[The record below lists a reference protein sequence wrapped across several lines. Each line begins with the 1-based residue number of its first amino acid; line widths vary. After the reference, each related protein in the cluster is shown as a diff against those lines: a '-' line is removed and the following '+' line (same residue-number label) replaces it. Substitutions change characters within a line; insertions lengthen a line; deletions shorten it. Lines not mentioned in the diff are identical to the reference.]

1 MTMKK
6 YIIPTIEVMK
16 IATESMIA
24 ASPESNLNSTDKI
37 TDQNQIEAK
46 PHSPMDV
53 DFWDDEEDSDGGSS
67 YNHHTKSLWD

>member
-16 IATESMIA
+16 IETESMIA
-24 ASPESNLNSTDKI
+24 ASPKDNLDSDNKI

-46 PHSPMDV
+46 PHSPTDV
-53 DFWDDEEDSDGGSS
+53 DFWDDEEDDGSWS
-67 YNHHTKSLWD
+67 YSHRTKSLWN

>member
-1 MTMKK
+1 MKK

-24 ASPESNLNSTDKI
+24 ASPESDLNSTDKI

-53 DFWDDEEDSDGGSS
+53 DFWDDEENSDGGSS
-67 YNHHTKSLWD
+67 YDHHTKSLWH

>member
-1 MTMKK
+1 MKK

-24 ASPESNLNSTDKI
+24 ASPESDLNSTDKI
-37 TDQNQIEAK
+37 TNQNQIEAK

-67 YNHHTKSLWD
+67 YDHHTKSLWH

>member
-1 MTMKK
+1 MKK

-24 ASPESNLNSTDKI
+24 ASPESDLNSTDTI
-37 TDQNQIEAK
+37 TNQNQIEAK

-67 YNHHTKSLWD
+67 YDHHTKSLWH

>member
-1 MTMKK
+1 MKK

-24 ASPESNLNSTDKI
+24 ASPESDLNSTDKI
-37 TDQNQIEAK
+37 TEQNQIEAK

-67 YNHHTKSLWD
+67 YDHHTKSLWH

>member
-1 MTMKK
+1 MKK

-24 ASPESNLNSTDKI
+24 ASPESDLNSTDKI
-37 TDQNQIEAK
+37 TNQNQIEAK
-46 PHSPMDV
+46 PYSPMDV

-67 YNHHTKSLWD
+67 YDHHTKSLWH

>member
-1 MTMKK
+1 MKK

>member
-1 MTMKK
+1 MKK

-24 ASPESNLNSTDKI
+24 ASPESDLHSTDKI
-37 TDQNQIEAK
+37 TNQNQIEAK

-67 YNHHTKSLWD
+67 YDHHTKSLWH

>member
-1 MTMKK
+1 MKK

-24 ASPESNLNSTDKI
+24 ASPESDLNSTDKI
-37 TDQNQIEAK
+37 TTQNQIEAK

-67 YNHHTKSLWD
+67 YDHHTKSLWH

>member
-1 MTMKK
+1 MKK

-24 ASPESNLNSTDKI
+24 ASPESDLNSTDKI

-53 DFWDDEEDSDGGSS
+53 DFWDDEEDSYGGSS
-67 YNHHTKSLWD
+67 YDYHTKSLWN

>member
-1 MTMKK
+1 MKK

-24 ASPESNLNSTDKI
+24 ASPESDLNSTDRI

-67 YNHHTKSLWD
+67 YDHHTKSLWH

>member
-1 MTMKK
+1 MKK

-24 ASPESNLNSTDKI
+24 ASPESDLNSTDKI
-37 TDQNQIEAK
+37 TNQNQIEAK

-67 YNHHTKSLWD
+67 YNHHTKSLWH

>member
-16 IATESMIA
+16 IETESMIA
-24 ASPESNLNSTDKI
+24 ASPESDLNSTDKI

-46 PHSPMDV
+46 PHSPTDV
-53 DFWDDEEDSDGGSS
+53 DFWDDEEDDGSWS
-67 YNHHTKSLWD
+67 YCHRTKSLWD

>member
-1 MTMKK
+1 MKK

-24 ASPESNLNSTDKI
+24 ASPESDLNSTDKI
-37 TDQNQIEAK
+37 TDQSQIEAK

-67 YNHHTKSLWD
+67 YDHHTKSLWH

>member
-1 MTMKK
+1 MKK

-24 ASPESNLNSTDKI
+24 ASPESDLNLTDKI

-67 YNHHTKSLWD
+67 YDHHTKSLWH

>member
-1 MTMKK
+1 MKK

-24 ASPESNLNSTDKI
+24 ASPESYLNSTDKI
-37 TDQNQIEAK
+37 IDQNQIEAK

-67 YNHHTKSLWD
+67 YDHHTKSLWH

>member
-1 MTMKK
+1 MKK

-24 ASPESNLNSTDKI
+24 ASPESDLNSTDKI

-53 DFWDDEEDSDGGSS
+53 DFWDDEEDRDGGSS
-67 YNHHTKSLWD
+67 YDHHTKSLWD

>member
-1 MTMKK
+1 MKK
-6 YIIPTIEVMK
+6 HIIPTIEVMK

-24 ASPESNLNSTDKI
+24 ASPESDLNSTDKI

-67 YNHHTKSLWD
+67 YDHHTKSLWH

>member
-1 MTMKK
+1 
-6 YIIPTIEVMK
+6 MK

-24 ASPESNLNSTDKI
+24 ASPESDLNSTDKI

-67 YNHHTKSLWD
+67 YDHHTKSLWH